1 MSDCTWLPSCS
12 HIRSDKFLDLG
23 SQLNRSNQMTVVTIW
38 GWVGEA
44 TTWDWV
50 RGGEE
55 ICEVN
60 PGSRFKIKGERYEC
74 KIVMC
79 ERLGLR
85 EYVK

>member
-1 MSDCTWLPSCS
+1 M
-12 HIRSDKFLDLG
+12 
-23 SQLNRSNQMTVVTIW
+23 TIW

-55 ICEVN
+55 TCEVN
-60 PGSRFKIKGERYEC
+60 PRSRFKIKGERYEC

-85 EYVK
+85 EYIK